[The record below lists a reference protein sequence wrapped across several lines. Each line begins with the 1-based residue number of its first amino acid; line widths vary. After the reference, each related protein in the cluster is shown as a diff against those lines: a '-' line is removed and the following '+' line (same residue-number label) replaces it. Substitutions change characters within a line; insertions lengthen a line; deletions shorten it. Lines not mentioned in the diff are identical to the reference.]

1 MLRHARQFYKAI
13 RHRRRIAVLAEHDE
27 RLLAD
32 IGLTRDDLRA
42 AVREPI
48 WRDPTE
54 LLSRRVSATRAKARS
69 AGLKAWLSIGDTS
82 RRALADLDDDQ
93 LHNLSELG
101 RQVRRDARQRARAG
115 PLEHPGRSAWPKS
128 SV

>member
-1 MLRHARQFYKAI
+1 MSTSYHLPTTFIQTVACAVQTATGVVLSHARQFYEAI
-13 RHRRRIAVLAEHDE
+13 RHRRPIAVLAEHDE

-69 AGLKAWLSIGDTS
+69 AGLTAWLSIGDTS
-82 RRALADLDDDQ
+82 RRALADRDDDQ
-93 LHNLSELG
+93 LHT
-101 RQVRRDARQRARAG
+101 
-115 PLEHPGRSAWPKS
+115 
-128 SV
+128 